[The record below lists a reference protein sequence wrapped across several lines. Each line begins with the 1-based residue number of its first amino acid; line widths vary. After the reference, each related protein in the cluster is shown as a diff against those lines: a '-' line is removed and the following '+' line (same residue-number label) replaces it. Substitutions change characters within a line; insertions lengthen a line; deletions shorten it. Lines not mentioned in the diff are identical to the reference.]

1 MFRTV
6 SVQQPN
12 SESSKGGAQD
22 MKQTCT
28 ICPRKCVLEEGQTG
42 LCRARVNRGGKVACG
57 NYARVTALSLDP
69 IEKKP
74 LKRFYPGTRIL
85 SVGSYGCNLD
95 CPFCQNSDISMTD
108 EKTVDW
114 RIISPKELIDQAE
127 QLKGAGNIGIA
138 FTYNEPLVGYEYVLD
153 AARIAKQRGLK
164 TVLVTNGSIL
174 PEPWLELLPV
184 IDAANI
190 DLKAFTEEGYRSL
203 GGDLETVKTAIALAA
218 ERIHVEVTSLIV
230 PGLND
235 DESEMRAEAKWLKA
249 LPGGVALHLSR
260 YFPMYRQ
267 RDGAPTPLDTIDK
280 LTEIARQYVPNVYR
294 GNC

>member
-1 MFRTV
+1 
-6 SVQQPN
+6 
-12 SESSKGGAQD
+12 

-28 ICPRKCVLEEGQTG
+28 ICPRRCVLEEGQTG
-42 LCRARVNRGGKVACG
+42 YCRARENRGGKVVCG

-74 LKRFYPGTRIL
+74 LKRFFPGTRIL
-85 SVGSYGCNLD
+85 SVGSYGCNLS
-95 CPFCQNSDISMTD
+95 CPFCQNSDISMAN

-114 RIISPKELIDQAE
+114 RIATPNDLVDQAE

-138 FTYNEPLVGYEYVLD
+138 FTYNEPLIGYEYVFDCASL
-153 AARIAKQRGLK
+153 AKERGLK
-164 TVLVTNGSIL
+164 TVLVTNGFIL

-249 LPGGVALHLSR
+249 LPGGVALHISR

-267 RDGAPTPLDTIDK
+267 REGAPTPLGTIDK

>member
-1 MFRTV
+1 
-6 SVQQPN
+6 
-12 SESSKGGAQD
+12 

-28 ICPRKCVLEEGQTG
+28 ICPRRCVLEEGQTG
-42 LCRARVNRGGKVACG
+42 FCRARENRGGKVVCG

-85 SVGSYGCNLD
+85 SVGSYGCNLS
-95 CPFCQNSDISMTD
+95 CPFCQNSDISMAN

-114 RIISPKELIDQAE
+114 RIVTPNDLVDQAE

-138 FTYNEPLVGYEYVLD
+138 FTYNEPLIGYEYVFD
-153 AARIAKQRGLK
+153 CARLAKERGLK
-164 TVLVTNGSIL
+164 TVLVTNGFIL

-249 LPGGVALHLSR
+249 LPGGVALHISR

-267 RDGAPTPLDTIDK
+267 REGAPTPLGAIDK

>member
-1 MFRTV
+1 
-6 SVQQPN
+6 
-12 SESSKGGAQD
+12 

-42 LCRARVNRGGKVACG
+42 FCRARENRDGKVVCG

-74 LKRFYPGTRIL
+74 LKRFFPGTRIL
-85 SVGSYGCNLD
+85 SVGSYGCNFS
-95 CPFCQNSDISMTD
+95 CPFCQNSDISMAN

-114 RIISPKELIDQAE
+114 RIISPEELVAQAE
-127 QLKGAGNIGIA
+127 QLKSAGNIGIA

-153 AARIAKQRGLK
+153 TARIAKQRGLK

-174 PEPWLELLPV
+174 PEPWLELLPF

-235 DESEMRAEAKWLKA
+235 DESEMRAEAMWLKA
-249 LPGGVALHLSR
+249 LTGGVALHISR
-260 YFPMYRQ
+260 YFPMYHQ
-267 RDGAPTPLDTIDK
+267 RDGAPTPLGTIDK
-280 LTEIARQYVPNVYR
+280 LVETARQYVPNVYR

>member
-1 MFRTV
+1 
-6 SVQQPN
+6 
-12 SESSKGGAQD
+12 

-28 ICPRKCVLEEGQTG
+28 ICPRRCILEEGQTG
-42 LCRARVNRGGKVACG
+42 FCRARENRGGKVVCG

-74 LKRFYPGTRIL
+74 LKRFHPGTRIL
-85 SVGSYGCNLD
+85 SVGSYGCNLN
-95 CPFCQNSDISMTD
+95 CPFCQNSDISMAN
-108 EKTVDW
+108 EKTADW
-114 RIISPKELIDQAE
+114 RIVTPEELIDQAE

-138 FTYNEPLVGYEYVLD
+138 FTYNEPLIGYEYVFD
-153 AARIAKQRGLK
+153 CARLAKERGLK
-164 TVLVTNGSIL
+164 TVLVTNGYIL

-203 GGDLETVKTAIALAA
+203 GGDLETVKTAITLAA

-267 RDGAPTPLDTIDK
+267 RDGAPTPLGTIDR

>member
-1 MFRTV
+1 
-6 SVQQPN
+6 
-12 SESSKGGAQD
+12 

-42 LCRARVNRGGKVACG
+42 FCRARENRGGKVVCG

-74 LKRFYPGTRIL
+74 LKRFFPGTRIL
-85 SVGSYGCNLD
+85 SVGSYGCNLS
-95 CPFCQNSDISMTD
+95 CPFCQNSDISMAN

-114 RIISPKELIDQAE
+114 RIISPEELVAQAE
-127 QLKGAGNIGIA
+127 QLKSAGNIGIA

-153 AARIAKQRGLK
+153 TAHLAKQRGLK

-174 PEPWLELLPV
+174 PEPWLELLPF

-249 LPGGVALHLSR
+249 LPGGVALHISR
-260 YFPMYRQ
+260 YFPMYHQ
-267 RDGAPTPLDTIDK
+267 RDGAPTPLGTIDK
-280 LTEIARQYVPNVYR
+280 LVETARQYVPNVYR

>member
-1 MFRTV
+1 
-6 SVQQPN
+6 
-12 SESSKGGAQD
+12 

-42 LCRARVNRGGKVACG
+42 FCRARENRGGKVVCG

-74 LKRFYPGTRIL
+74 LKRFFPGTRIL
-85 SVGSYGCNLD
+85 SVGSYGCNLA
-95 CPFCQNSDISMTD
+95 CPFCQNSDISMAN
-108 EKTVDW
+108 EKSVDW
-114 RIISPKELIDQAE
+114 RIISPEELVAQAE
-127 QLKGAGNIGIA
+127 QLKSAGNIGIA

-153 AARIAKQRGLK
+153 TARLAKQRELK

-174 PEPWLELLPV
+174 PEPWLELLPF

-235 DESEMRAEAKWLKA
+235 DENEMRAEAKWLKA
-249 LPGGVALHLSR
+249 LNGGVALHISR
-260 YFPMYRQ
+260 YFPMYHQ
-267 RDGAPTPLDTIDK
+267 RDGAPTPLGTIDK
-280 LTEIARQYVPNVYR
+280 LVDTARQYVPNVYR

>member
-1 MFRTV
+1 
-6 SVQQPN
+6 
-12 SESSKGGAQD
+12 

-28 ICPRKCVLEEGQTG
+28 ICPRRCVLEEGQTG
-42 LCRARVNRGGKVACG
+42 FCRARENRGGKVVCG

-74 LKRFYPGTRIL
+74 LKRFHPGTRIL
-85 SVGSYGCNLD
+85 SVGSYGCNLN
-95 CPFCQNSDISMTD
+95 CPFCQNSDISMAN
-108 EKTVDW
+108 EKMVDW
-114 RIISPKELIDQAE
+114 RIVTPEELIDQAE

-138 FTYNEPLVGYEYVLD
+138 FTYNEPLIGYEYVFDCASL
-153 AARIAKQRGLK
+153 AKARGLK
-164 TVLVTNGSIL
+164 TVLVTNGYIL

-203 GGDLETVKTAIALAA
+203 GGDLETVKTAITLAA

-249 LPGGVALHLSR
+249 LPGGVALHISR

-267 RDGAPTPLDTIDK
+267 REGAPTPLGTIDN
-280 LTEIARQYVPNVYR
+280 LTEIARQHVPNVYR

>member
-1 MFRTV
+1 
-6 SVQQPN
+6 
-12 SESSKGGAQD
+12 

-28 ICPRKCVLEEGQTG
+28 ICPRRCVLEEGQTG
-42 LCRARVNRGGKVACG
+42 FCRARENHGGKVVCG

-85 SVGSYGCNLD
+85 SVGSYGCNLS
-95 CPFCQNSDISMTD
+95 CPFCQNSDISMAN

-114 RIISPKELIDQAE
+114 RIVMPNDLVDQAE

-138 FTYNEPLVGYEYVLD
+138 FTYNEPLIGCEYVFD
-153 AARIAKQRGLK
+153 CARLAKERGLK
-164 TVLVTNGSIL
+164 TVLVTNGFIL

-249 LPGGVALHLSR
+249 LPGGVALHISR

-267 RDGAPTPLDTIDK
+267 REGAPTPLGTIDK

>member
-1 MFRTV
+1 
-6 SVQQPN
+6 
-12 SESSKGGAQD
+12 

-42 LCRARVNRGGKVACG
+42 FCRARENRDGKVICG

-74 LKRFYPGTRIL
+74 LKRFFPGTRIL
-85 SVGSYGCNLD
+85 SVGSYGCNLA
-95 CPFCQNSDISMTD
+95 CPFCQNSDISMAN
-108 EKTVDW
+108 EKSVDW
-114 RIISPKELIDQAE
+114 RIISPEELIAQAE
-127 QLKGAGNIGIA
+127 QLKSAGNIGIA

-153 AARIAKQRGLK
+153 TARLAKQRELK

-174 PEPWLELLPV
+174 PEPWLELLPF

-190 DLKAFTEEGYRSL
+190 DLKAFTEEGYHSL

-235 DESEMRAEAKWLKA
+235 DENEMRAEAKWLKA
-249 LPGGVALHLSR
+249 LTGGVTLHISR
-260 YFPMYRQ
+260 YFPMYHQ
-267 RDGAPTPLDTIDK
+267 RDGAPTPLGIIDK
-280 LTEIARQYVPNVYR
+280 LVETARQYVPNVYR

>member
-1 MFRTV
+1 
-6 SVQQPN
+6 
-12 SESSKGGAQD
+12 

-28 ICPRKCVLEEGQTG
+28 ICPRRCVLEEGQTG
-42 LCRARVNRGGKVACG
+42 FCRARENRNGKVVCL

-74 LKRFYPGTRIL
+74 LKRFHPGTRIL
-85 SVGSYGCNLD
+85 SVGSYGCNLT
-95 CPFCQNSDISMTD
+95 CPFCQNSDISMAN

-114 RIISPKELIDQAE
+114 HIVTIDDLVDQAE

-138 FTYNEPLVGYEYVLD
+138 FTYNEPLIGYEYVFDCASL
-153 AARIAKQRGLK
+153 AKERGLK
-164 TVLVTNGSIL
+164 TVLVTNGFIL
-174 PEPWLELLPV
+174 PEPWLKLLPV

-203 GGDLETVKTAIALAA
+203 GGDLESVKTAIALAA

-249 LPGGVALHLSR
+249 LPGGVALHISR

-267 RDGAPTPLDTIDK
+267 REGAPTPLDTIDK

>member
-1 MFRTV
+1 M
-6 SVQQPN
+6 Q
-12 SESSKGGAQD
+12 
-22 MKQTCT
+22 QTCT

-42 LCRARVNRGGKVACG
+42 FCRARGNRGGKVVCI

-74 LKRFYPGTRIL
+74 LKRFFPGTRIL
-85 SVGSYGCNLD
+85 SVGSYGCNLS
-95 CPFCQNSDISMTD
+95 CPFCQNSDISMAD

-114 RIISPKELIDQAE
+114 RIITPEELVAQAE
-127 QLKGAGNIGIA
+127 QLKSAGNIGIA
-138 FTYNEPLVGYEYVLD
+138 FTYNEPLIGYEYVLD
-153 AARIAKQRGLK
+153 TARLAKQRGLK
-164 TVLVTNGSIL
+164 NVLVTNGSIL
-174 PEPWLELLPV
+174 PEPWLELLPF

-190 DLKAFTEEGYRSL
+190 DLKAFTEEGYRSI

-235 DESEMRAEAKWLKA
+235 DEDEMRLEARWLKA
-249 LPGGVALHLSR
+249 LPGGFALHISR
-260 YFPMYRQ
+260 YFPMYHQ
-267 RDGAPTPLDTIDK
+267 RDGAPTPLGTIDK
-280 LTEIARQYVPNVYR
+280 LVEIARQYVPNVYR

>member
-1 MFRTV
+1 
-6 SVQQPN
+6 
-12 SESSKGGAQD
+12 

-28 ICPRKCVLEEGQTG
+28 ICPRRCVLEEGQTG
-42 LCRARVNRGGKVACG
+42 FCRARENRGGKVVCG

-74 LKRFYPGTRIL
+74 LKRFHPGTRIL
-85 SVGSYGCNLD
+85 SVGSYGCNLN
-95 CPFCQNSDISMTD
+95 CPFCQNSDISMAN

-114 RIISPKELIDQAE
+114 RIVTPEELIDQAE

-138 FTYNEPLVGYEYVLD
+138 FTYNEPLIGYEYVFDCASL
-153 AARIAKQRGLK
+153 AKARGLN
-164 TVLVTNGSIL
+164 TVLVTNGYIL

-249 LPGGVALHLSR
+249 LPGGVALHISR

-267 RDGAPTPLDTIDK
+267 REGAPTPLGTIDK

>member
-1 MFRTV
+1 
-6 SVQQPN
+6 
-12 SESSKGGAQD
+12 

-42 LCRARVNRGGKVACG
+42 FCRARENRGGKVVCG

-74 LKRFYPGTRIL
+74 LKRFHPGTRIL
-85 SVGSYGCNLD
+85 SVGSYGCNLN
-95 CPFCQNSDISMTD
+95 CPFCQNSDISMAN

-114 RIISPKELIDQAE
+114 RIVTPEELIDQAE

-138 FTYNEPLVGYEYVLD
+138 FTYNEPLIGFEYVFD
-153 AARIAKQRGLK
+153 SARLAKERGLK
-164 TVLVTNGSIL
+164 TVLVTNGFIL

-249 LPGGVALHLSR
+249 LPGGVALHISR

-267 RDGAPTPLDTIDK
+267 REGAPTPLGAIDR

>member
-1 MFRTV
+1 
-6 SVQQPN
+6 
-12 SESSKGGAQD
+12 

-28 ICPRKCVLEEGQTG
+28 ICPRRCVLEDGQTG
-42 LCRARVNRGGKVACG
+42 FCRARENRGGKVVCG

-74 LKRFYPGTRIL
+74 LKRFHPGTRIL
-85 SVGSYGCNLD
+85 SVGSYGCNLN
-95 CPFCQNSDISMTD
+95 CPFCQNSDISMAN

-114 RIISPKELIDQAE
+114 RIVTPEELVDQAE

-138 FTYNEPLVGYEYVLD
+138 FTYNEPLIGYEYVFECASL
-153 AARIAKQRGLK
+153 AKARGLK
-164 TVLVTNGSIL
+164 TVLVTNGYIL
-174 PEPWLELLPV
+174 PEPWMELLPV

-235 DESEMRAEAKWLKA
+235 DENEMRAEAKWLKA
-249 LPGGVALHLSR
+249 LPGGVALHISR

-267 RDGAPTPLDTIDK
+267 REGAPTPLGTIDK

>member
-1 MFRTV
+1 
-6 SVQQPN
+6 
-12 SESSKGGAQD
+12 

-28 ICPRKCVLEEGQTG
+28 ICPRRCVLEEGQTG
-42 LCRARVNRGGKVACG
+42 FCRARENRGGKVVCG

-74 LKRFYPGTRIL
+74 LKRFHPGTRIL
-85 SVGSYGCNLD
+85 SVGSYGCNLN
-95 CPFCQNSDISMTD
+95 CPFCQNSDISMAN

-114 RIISPKELIDQAE
+114 RIVTPEELVAQAE

-138 FTYNEPLVGYEYVLD
+138 FTYNEPLIGYEYVFECASL
-153 AARIAKQRGLK
+153 AKARGLK
-164 TVLVTNGSIL
+164 TVLVTNGYIL

-249 LPGGVALHLSR
+249 LPGGVALHISR

-267 RDGAPTPLDTIDK
+267 REGAPTPLGTIDK

>member
-1 MFRTV
+1 
-6 SVQQPN
+6 
-12 SESSKGGAQD
+12 

-42 LCRARVNRGGKVACG
+42 FCRARENRGGKVVCG

-74 LKRFYPGTRIL
+74 LKRFFPGTRIL
-85 SVGSYGCNLD
+85 SVGSYGCNLV
-95 CPFCQNSDISMTD
+95 CPFCQNSDISMAN
-108 EKTVDW
+108 EKSVDW
-114 RIISPKELIDQAE
+114 RIISPEELVAQAE
-127 QLKGAGNIGIA
+127 QLKSAGNIGIA

-153 AARIAKQRGLK
+153 TARLAKQRGLK

-174 PEPWLELLPV
+174 PEPWLELLPF

-235 DESEMRAEAKWLKA
+235 DENEMRAEAKWLKA
-249 LPGGVALHLSR
+249 LTGGVALHISR
-260 YFPMYRQ
+260 YFPMYHQ
-267 RDGAPTPLDTIDK
+267 RDGAPTPLGTIDK
-280 LTEIARQYVPNVYR
+280 LVETARQYVPNVYR

>member
-1 MFRTV
+1 
-6 SVQQPN
+6 
-12 SESSKGGAQD
+12 

-42 LCRARVNRGGKVACG
+42 FCRARENRDGKVVCG

-74 LKRFYPGTRIL
+74 LKRFFPGTRIL
-85 SVGSYGCNLD
+85 SVGSYGCNLA
-95 CPFCQNSDISMTD
+95 CPFCQNSDISMAN
-108 EKTVDW
+108 EKSVDW
-114 RIISPKELIDQAE
+114 RIISPEELVAQAE
-127 QLKGAGNIGIA
+127 QLKSAGNIGIA

-153 AARIAKQRGLK
+153 TARLAKQRELK

-174 PEPWLELLPV
+174 PEPWLELLPF

-235 DESEMRAEAKWLKA
+235 DENEMRAEAKWLKA
-249 LPGGVALHLSR
+249 LNGGVALHISR
-260 YFPMYRQ
+260 YFPMYHQ
-267 RDGAPTPLDTIDK
+267 RDGAPTPLGTIDK
-280 LTEIARQYVPNVYR
+280 LVETARQYVPNVYR